1 MIRVEEVT
9 PAHKSERL
17 WKYQANETDVRVHR
31 RGGAGEEVSLNDRVR
46 ERATE
51 RMTRSHLAGSDF
63 VLGTMRTTASHTIG
77 IPHFAELLRQVPAD
91 APAEQYRDAVIKGNV
106 LGRPTQAGRQRSFRH
121 LRELY
126 FLDPARREFTALRYF
141 WDIDASS
148 RPLLSGLLAFTRD
161 EVLRA
166 SFAAIADLPAGS
178 NVTSAEL
185 TAAVAEKFGNE
196 MSEST
201 LGKTGRNTGAC
212 WTQTG
217 HLAGR
222 TKKVRMEVEPRPEVI
237 AYAAYL
243 GHLAGGRGLG
253 VLENPWSQI
262 LGLAPGR
269 SLEALRDAHTQGLL
283 DLLVAGNVVDV
294 SFPALGGG
302 A

>member
-1 MIRVEEVT
+1 
-9 PAHKSERL
+9 
-17 WKYQANETDVRVHR
+17 
-31 RGGAGEEVSLNDRVR
+31 
-46 ERATE
+46 
-51 RMTRSHLAGSDF
+51 MTSSHVAGSDF
-63 VLGTMRTTASHTIG
+63 TLATLRTTASHTIG
-77 IPHFAELLRQVPAD
+77 IPHLVELLREVPSDASAD
-91 APAEQYRDAVIKGNV
+91 QYRQAVVEDNI
-106 LGRPTQAGRQRSFRH
+106 LGRPTLAGRQRSFRH

-126 FLDPARREFTALRYF
+126 FLDPGRVEFAALRSL
-141 WDIDASS
+141 WDIDPAAQ
-148 RPLLSGLLAFTRD
+148 PLLAGLLAFTRD

-166 SFAAIADLPAGS
+166 SFAAVADLPVGS
-178 NVTSAEL
+178 GVTSADL
-185 TAAVAEKFGNE
+185 TAAVAAQFGNE

-222 TKKVRMEVEPRPEVI
+222 AKKVRTEVEARPVAI

-243 GHLAGGRGLG
+243 GHFAGGRGLG
-253 VLENPWSQI
+253 VLDNPWSQI

-269 SLEALRDAHTQGLL
+269 TLEALRDAHTQGLL

-294 SFPALGGG
+294 SFPTFGGV

>member
-1 MIRVEEVT
+1 MTNSRT
-9 PAHKSERL
+9 P
-17 WKYQANETDVRVHR
+17 Q
-31 RGGAGEEVSLNDRVR
+31 
-46 ERATE
+46 
-51 RMTRSHLAGSDF
+51 SDF
-63 VLGTMRTTASHTIG
+63 ALGTLRTTASHTIG
-77 IPHFAELLRQVPAD
+77 IPHLVELLRAVPSHAATD
-91 APAEQYRDAVIKGNV
+91 KYREAVVEGNV
-106 LGRPTQAGRQRSFRH
+106 LGRPTLSGRQRSFRH

-126 FLDPARREFTALRYF
+126 FLDPARPEFEALRHF
-141 WDIDASS
+141 WDIDPSS
-148 RPLLSGLLAFTRD
+148 HSLLAGLLAFTRD

-166 SFAAIADLPAGS
+166 SFAAIADLPVGS
-178 NVTSAEL
+178 GVTSAEF
-185 TAAVAEKFGNE
+185 TAAVAARFGNE

-222 TKKVRMEVEPRPEVI
+222 SKKVRLEVDAGPVAI

-253 VLENPWSQI
+253 VLDNPWSQI

-269 SLEALRDAHTQGLL
+269 RLEVLRDAHSQGLL

-294 SFPALGGG
+294 SFPSLGGL

>member
-1 MIRVEEVT
+1 MR
-9 PAHKSERL
+9 
-17 WKYQANETDVRVHR
+17 
-31 RGGAGEEVSLNDRVR
+31 SL
-46 ERATE
+46 
-51 RMTRSHLAGSDF
+51 
-63 VLGTMRTTASHTIG
+63 
-77 IPHFAELLRQVPAD
+77 
-91 APAEQYRDAVIKGNV
+91 
-106 LGRPTQAGRQRSFRH
+106 
-121 LRELY
+121 
-126 FLDPARREFTALRYF
+126 
-141 WDIDASS
+141 WDIDPASQ
-148 RPLLSGLLAFTRD
+148 PLLAGLLAFTRD

-166 SFAAIADLPAGS
+166 SFAAVADLPVGS
-178 NVTSAEL
+178 GVTSADL
-185 TAAVAEKFGNE
+185 TAAVAAQFGNE

-222 TKKVRMEVEPRPEVI
+222 AKKVRTEVEARPVAI

-253 VLENPWSQI
+253 VLDNPWSQI

-269 SLEALRDAHTQGLL
+269 TLEALRDAHTQGLL

-294 SFPALGGG
+294 SFPTFGGV

>member
-1 MIRVEEVT
+1 
-9 PAHKSERL
+9 
-17 WKYQANETDVRVHR
+17 
-31 RGGAGEEVSLNDRVR
+31 
-46 ERATE
+46 
-51 RMTRSHLAGSDF
+51 MTSSHVAGSDF
-63 VLGTMRTTASHTIG
+63 TLATLRTTASHTIG
-77 IPHFAELLRQVPAD
+77 IPHLVELLREVPSDASAD
-91 APAEQYRDAVIKGNV
+91 QYRQAVVEDNI
-106 LGRPTQAGRQRSFRH
+106 LGRPTLAGRQRSFRH

-126 FLDPARREFTALRYF
+126 FLDPGRVEFAALRSL
-141 WDIDASS
+141 WDIDPAAQ
-148 RPLLSGLLAFTRD
+148 PLLAGLLAFTRD

-166 SFAAIADLPAGS
+166 SFAAVADLPVGS
-178 NVTSAEL
+178 GVTSADL
-185 TAAVAEKFGNE
+185 TAAVAAQFGNE

-222 TKKVRMEVEPRPEVI
+222 AKKVRTEVEARPVAI

-253 VLENPWSQI
+253 VLDNPWSQI

-269 SLEALRDAHTQGLL
+269 TLEALRDAHTQGLL

-294 SFPALGGG
+294 SFPTFGGV

>member
-1 MIRVEEVT
+1 
-9 PAHKSERL
+9 
-17 WKYQANETDVRVHR
+17 
-31 RGGAGEEVSLNDRVR
+31 
-46 ERATE
+46 
-51 RMTRSHLAGSDF
+51 MTSSHVAESDF
-63 VLGTMRTTASHTIG
+63 TLATLRTTASHTIG
-77 IPHFAELLRQVPAD
+77 IPHLVELLREVQSDASAD
-91 APAEQYRDAVIKGNV
+91 QYRQAVVEDNI
-106 LGRPTQAGRQRSFRH
+106 LGRPTLAGRQRSFRH

-126 FLDPARREFTALRYF
+126 FLDPGRVEFAALRSL
-141 WDIDASS
+141 WDIDPAAQ
-148 RPLLSGLLAFTRD
+148 PLLAGLLAFTRD

-166 SFAAIADLPAGS
+166 SFAAVADLPVGS
-178 NVTSAEL
+178 GVTSADL
-185 TAAVAEKFGNE
+185 TAAVAAQFGNE

-222 TKKVRMEVEPRPEVI
+222 AKKVRTEVEARPVAI

-253 VLENPWSQI
+253 VLDNPWSQI

-269 SLEALRDAHTQGLL
+269 TLEALRDAHTQGLL

-294 SFPALGGG
+294 SFPTFGGV

>member
-1 MIRVEEVT
+1 
-9 PAHKSERL
+9 
-17 WKYQANETDVRVHR
+17 
-31 RGGAGEEVSLNDRVR
+31 
-46 ERATE
+46 
-51 RMTRSHLAGSDF
+51 MTRSRVAESDF
-63 VLGTMRTTASHTIG
+63 TLGTLRTTASHTIG
-77 IPHFAELLRQVPAD
+77 VPHLVSLLREVPSD
-91 APAEQYRDAVIKGNV
+91 APADQYRQAVVEGNV
-106 LGRPTQAGRQRSFRH
+106 LGRPTLAGRQRSFRH

-126 FLDPARREFTALRYF
+126 FLDPGRAEFTALRYF
-141 WDIDASS
+141 WDIDPSS
-148 RPLLSGLLAFTRD
+148 RPLLAGLLAVIRD

-166 SFAAIADLPAGS
+166 SFTAIADLPAGS
-178 NVTSAEL
+178 GVTSADL
-185 TAAVAEKFGNE
+185 TAAVAAQFGNE

-222 TKKVRMEVEPRPEVI
+222 AKKVRIDVEARPAAI

-253 VLENPWSQI
+253 VLDNPWSQI

-294 SFPALGGG
+294 SFPVLGGR

>member
-1 MIRVEEVT
+1 
-9 PAHKSERL
+9 
-17 WKYQANETDVRVHR
+17 
-31 RGGAGEEVSLNDRVR
+31 
-46 ERATE
+46 
-51 RMTRSHLAGSDF
+51 MTSSHVAESDF
-63 VLGTMRTTASHTIG
+63 RLGTLRTTASHTIG
-77 IPHFAELLRQVPAD
+77 IPHLVELVREVPSDASAD
-91 APAEQYRDAVIKGNV
+91 QYRQAVVEDNI
-106 LGRPTQAGRQRSFRH
+106 LGRPTLAGRQRSFRH

-126 FLDPARREFTALRYF
+126 FLDPGRVEFAALRSL
-141 WDIDASS
+141 WDIDPAAQ
-148 RPLLSGLLAFTRD
+148 PLLAGLLAFTRD

-166 SFAAIADLPAGS
+166 SFAAVADLPVGS
-178 NVTSAEL
+178 GVTSADL
-185 TAAVAEKFGNE
+185 TAAVAAQFGNE

-222 TKKVRMEVEPRPEVI
+222 AKKVRTEVEARPVAI

-253 VLENPWSQI
+253 VLDNPWSQI

-269 SLEALRDAHTQGLL
+269 TLEALRDAHTQGLL

-294 SFPALGGG
+294 SFPTFGGV

>member
-1 MIRVEEVT
+1 
-9 PAHKSERL
+9 
-17 WKYQANETDVRVHR
+17 
-31 RGGAGEEVSLNDRVR
+31 
-46 ERATE
+46 
-51 RMTRSHLAGSDF
+51 MTSSHVAGSDF
-63 VLGTMRTTASHTIG
+63 TLATLRTTASHTIG
-77 IPHFAELLRQVPAD
+77 IPHLVELLREVQSDASAD
-91 APAEQYRDAVIKGNV
+91 QYRQAVVEDNI
-106 LGRPTQAGRQRSFRH
+106 LGRPTLAGRQRSFRH

-126 FLDPARREFTALRYF
+126 FLDPGRVEFAALRSL
-141 WDIDASS
+141 WDIDPAAQ
-148 RPLLSGLLAFTRD
+148 PLLAGLLAFTRD

-166 SFAAIADLPAGS
+166 SFAAVADLPVGS
-178 NVTSAEL
+178 GVTSADL
-185 TAAVAEKFGNE
+185 TAAVAAQFGNE

-222 TKKVRMEVEPRPEVI
+222 AKKVRTEVEARPVAI

-253 VLENPWSQI
+253 VLDNPWSQI

-269 SLEALRDAHTQGLL
+269 TLEALRDAHTEGLL

-294 SFPALGGG
+294 SFPTLGGV

>member
-1 MIRVEEVT
+1 MM
-9 PAHKSERL
+9 S
-17 WKYQANETDVRVHR
+17 
-31 RGGAGEEVSLNDRVR
+31 
-46 ERATE
+46 
-51 RMTRSHLAGSDF
+51 SHAAESDF
-63 VLGTMRTTASHTIG
+63 MLGTLRTTASHTIG
-77 IPHFAELLRQVPAD
+77 IPHLVELLREVPSD
-91 APAEQYRDAVIKGNV
+91 APAEQYRQVVVDGNV
-106 LGRPTQAGRQRSFRH
+106 LGRPTLAGRQRSFRH

-126 FLDPARREFTALRYF
+126 FLDPTRPEFTALRRF
-141 WDIDASS
+141 WDIDPESHQ
-148 RPLLSGLLAFTRD
+148 LLAGLLAFTRD

-166 SFAAIADLPAGS
+166 SFAAIADLPVGS
-178 NVTSAEL
+178 SVTSADL
-185 TAAVAEKFGNE
+185 TAAVAAQFGSE

-222 TKKVRMEVEPRPEVI
+222 AKKVRTEVEARPAAI

-243 GHLAGGRGLG
+243 GHLAGGRGIG
-253 VLENPWSQI
+253 VLDNPWSKM

-269 SLEALRDAHTQGLL
+269 TLEALRDAHTEGLL

-294 SFPALGGG
+294 SFPTLGGV

>member
-1 MIRVEEVT
+1 MTSSHI
-9 PAHKSERL
+9 AER
-17 WKYQANETDVRVHR
+17 
-31 RGGAGEEVSLNDRVR
+31 
-46 ERATE
+46 
-51 RMTRSHLAGSDF
+51 DF
-63 VLGTMRTTASHTIG
+63 TLGTLRTTASHTIG
-77 IPHFAELLRQVPAD
+77 IPHLVELLRNVPSD
-91 APAEQYRDAVIKGNV
+91 ARAEQYREAVVDGNV
-106 LGRPTQAGRQRSFRH
+106 LGRPTQTGRQRSFRH

-126 FLDPARREFTALRYF
+126 FLDPACPEFTALRHF
-141 WDIDASS
+141 WDIDSSS
-148 RPLLSGLLAFTRD
+148 RPLLAGQLAFIRD

-166 SFAAIADLPAGS
+166 SFAAIVDLPVGS
-178 NVTSAEL
+178 TVTSADL
-185 TAAVAEKFGNE
+185 TAAVTAKFGNE

-222 TKKVRMEVEPRPEVI
+222 AKKVRTDVEASPAAI

-253 VLENPWSQI
+253 VLDNPWSQI

-283 DLLVAGNVVDV
+283 DLLVAGNIVDIA
-294 SFPALGGG
+294 FPALGGG

>member
-1 MIRVEEVT
+1 
-9 PAHKSERL
+9 
-17 WKYQANETDVRVHR
+17 
-31 RGGAGEEVSLNDRVR
+31 
-46 ERATE
+46 
-51 RMTRSHLAGSDF
+51 MTSSYRFEGDF
-63 VLGTMRTTASHTIG
+63 ALGTYRTTASHTIG
-77 IPHFAELLRQVPAD
+77 IPHLAELLREVPSGAS
-91 APAEQYRDAVIKGNV
+91 AEQYRNAVIDGNV

-126 FLDPARREFTALRYF
+126 FLDPTRLEFAALRCF
-141 WDIDASS
+141 WDFDPASQ
-148 RPLLSGLLAFTRD
+148 PLLAGLLAFTRD

-166 SFAAIADLPAGS
+166 SFGAIVDRPAGS
-178 NVTSAEL
+178 WVTSADL
-185 TAAVAEKFGNE
+185 TSAVAAQFGKE

-222 TKKVRMEVEPRPEVI
+222 AKKVRTTVEARPAAI

-253 VLENPWSQI
+253 VLDNPWSRI
-262 LGLAPGR
+262 LGIPPGR
-269 SLEALRDAHTQGLL
+269 SLEVLRDAHTQGFL
-283 DLLVAGNVVDV
+283 DLLMAGNVVDV
-294 SFPALGGG
+294 SFPALGGD

>member
-1 MIRVEEVT
+1 
-9 PAHKSERL
+9 
-17 WKYQANETDVRVHR
+17 
-31 RGGAGEEVSLNDRVR
+31 
-46 ERATE
+46 
-51 RMTRSHLAGSDF
+51 MTRSRVAESDF
-63 VLGTMRTTASHTIG
+63 TLGTLRTTASHTIG
-77 IPHFAELLRQVPAD
+77 VPHLVELLREVPSD
-91 APAEQYRDAVIKGNV
+91 APAEQYRQAVVEGNV
-106 LGRPTQAGRQRSFRH
+106 LGRPTLAGRQRSFRH

-126 FLDPARREFTALRYF
+126 FLDPGRAEFTALRYF
-141 WDIDASS
+141 WDIDPSS
-148 RPLLSGLLAFTRD
+148 RPLLAGLLAVIRD

-166 SFAAIADLPAGS
+166 SFTAIADLPAGS
-178 NVTSAEL
+178 GVTSADL
-185 TAAVAEKFGNE
+185 TAAVSAQFGNE

-222 TKKVRMEVEPRPEVI
+222 AKKVRIDVEAQPAAI

-253 VLENPWSQI
+253 ILDNPWSQI

-269 SLEALRDAHTQGLL
+269 SLEVLRDAHTQGLL

-294 SFPALGGG
+294 SFPAFGGRE
-302 A
+302 